1 LATILIG
8 DDSASAVYVAA
19 ERRACAEVEIASLH
33 HKLPDSVA

>member
-19 ERRACAEVEIASLH
+19 ERRPCAEADIASLH
-33 HKLPDSVA
+33 RKLPDWVA